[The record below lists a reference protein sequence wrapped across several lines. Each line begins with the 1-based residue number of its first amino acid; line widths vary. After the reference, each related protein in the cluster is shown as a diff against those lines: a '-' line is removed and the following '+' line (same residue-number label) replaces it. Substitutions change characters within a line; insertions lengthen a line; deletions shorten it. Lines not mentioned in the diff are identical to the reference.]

1 MKPLGVNRSDW
12 YYYNLL
18 FLFEHILGYKKFENI
33 FGSSQKKLYRKIDNY
48 LTGTN
53 RGTTEKVEEVDKNI
67 SRKEFLQQCYDPV
80 LPKVFRGA
88 ATEWKAVKNWN
99 LDFFEK
105 HHGHKEILLN
115 DNIGL
120 TAQDFEKMN
129 LKYYIN
135 QLRNG
140 SLKYL
145 KFSDIVNEDQ
155 NLKNDF
161 DLDWLRKYKLPF
173 SWGEDLKMFM
183 GGKGTL
189 TPLHIGFSSFLF
201 VQVMGRKKW
210 ILYPASDRLFLDPRT
225 ERTFYFYSK
234 ANPHQKDDPNFP
246 LLKHAKQY
254 EIVLEPGDVLWVPSF
269 TWHQV
274 ENPTDSIG
282 IRYGRSSIPGSA
294 KSSKMMT
301 TLIFLATKPNVF
313 THFYTSL
320 KNKQEYTFVKSQA
333 EIEKSL
339 LSKLNP
345 FKD

>member
-1 MKPLGVNRSDW
+1 MRPSGIKRADW
-12 YYYNLL
+12 YHYNVL
-18 FLFEHILGYKKFENI
+18 FILEHVLGYNRFEKY
-33 FGSSQKKLYRKIDNY
+33 FGKGRNGLYHKIDTY
-48 LTGTN
+48 LNGTN
-53 RGTTEKVEEVDKNI
+53 RGTSQEVEQVDKSM
-67 SRKEFLQQCYDPV
+67 SREEFIQQCYNPV

-88 ATEWKAVKNWN
+88 ANEWQAVKNWN

-105 HHGHKEILLN
+105 NHGHKEILLN
-115 DNIGL
+115 DNVGL
-120 TAQDFEKMN
+120 TAQEFERMN

-135 QLRNG
+135 QIRSG

-145 KFSDIVNEDQ
+145 KFSDIVNEDE

-161 DLDWLRKYKLPF
+161 DLAWLRKYKLPF

-210 ILYPASDRLFLDPRT
+210 ILYPANDRIFLDPRT

-234 ANPHQKDDPNFP
+234 ANPYKKDDPAFL

-254 EIVLEPGDVLWVPSF
+254 EVTLEPGDVLWVPSF
-269 TWHQV
+269 TWHHV

-294 KSSKMMT
+294 RSSKLMT
-301 TLIFLATKPNVF
+301 ALIFMATKPNIF
-313 THFYTSL
+313 MHFYTSR
-320 KNKQEYTFVKSQA
+320 KQKQEYTFIKSQA
-333 EIEKSL
+333 EIEKSIL
-339 LSKLNP
+339 DKL
-345 FKD
+345 KTSES